1 VQTQGSESGSGKSD
15 RRKYSCLQGRFSTVT
30 VGPDFPEQN
39 EALPSQRNNSQ
50 EGRPIDRYNHYNR
63 DNSKDIN
70 GLQQVLQQV
79 SEANS
84 GKGLTSATLSANKFH
99 Q

>member
-15 RRKYSCLQGRFSTVT
+15 SRKYSCLQGRFSTVT
-30 VGPDFPEQN
+30 VGPGLTKPN

-50 EGRPIDRYNHYNR
+50 EGRQISTDSYNYNR
-63 DNSKDIN
+63 DNPKNIK
-70 GLQQVLQQV
+70 GLQQDEPKFNQRGYFKVKQQ
-79 SEANS
+79 
-84 GKGLTSATLSANKFH
+84 KLYQHKYY